1 MQVAITGGSGQ
12 LGTVLLRRL
21 AADRTIKR
29 IVAIDLRPPSV
40 AGAKIEAVRADVRD
54 PGLAARFA
62 GCDAVIHL
70 AFVVTGN
77 PARDVFEAINVGG
90 SKNVFDCAV
99 AAGAKHVLYS
109 SSVAAYGVTSGHP
122 DPIVE
127 STPRKFVPDFAY
139 SATKFQV
146 EAYLDELERAHP
158 DVRVTRF
165 RPGILV
171 GTHMDHPLG
180 EALKKRRIVQVHDS
194 PMPVVWDEDVAD
206 AFMLALKKQ
215 AAGAFNVVS
224 DDALSSSGLGAA
236 AGLKVI
242 RAPLAIALGAARL
255 SPVLAR
261 LGIGRSVDPAWVTHM
276 GHRMSFSSEKAKRE
290 LGWQPKCPTA
300 ASVMRRY
307 VEANTGKT
315 DLRIAL
321 FMKLAAAAARRAP
334 PLPEGQ
340 RIDLLVHL
348 ALTGVGGGDWTFDV
362 RDGRLAIKPG
372 IPRPP
377 QSVLTLKAS
386 TFLDLMSGKADF
398 GSAQLTGKIR
408 VEGEPRATMILGAMV
423 AMFRK
428 GTSEKG
434 ARGAA
439 TRTMSAWFAA

>member
-29 IVAIDLRPPSV
+29 IVAVDLRPPSV
-40 AGAKIEAVRADVRD
+40 AGAKIQAVQADVRD
-54 PGLAARFA
+54 PALAHHFA

-77 PARDVFEAINVGG
+77 PARSVFEAINIGG
-90 SKNVFDCAV
+90 SKNVFDSAV
-99 AAGAKHVLYS
+99 AAGAKHILYS

-127 STPRKFVPDFAY
+127 TTPRKFVPDFAY

-146 EAYLDELERAHP
+146 EEYLDELEAKHR
-158 DVRVTRF
+158 DVRITRF

-180 EALKKRRIVQVHDS
+180 DALRKRRIVQVHDS
-194 PMPVVWDEDVAD
+194 PMPIVWDEDVAD
-206 AFMLALKKQ
+206 AFVMALKKHV
-215 AAGAFNVVS
+215 AGAFNVVA
-224 DDALSSSGLGAA
+224 DEALSPSGLGAA
-236 AGLKVI
+236 AGLRVI
-242 RAPLAIALGAARL
+242 RAPLAVALGAAKL

-261 LGIGRSVDPAWVTHM
+261 FGLGKSVDPAWVTHM
-276 GHRMSFSSEKAKRE
+276 GHRMNFSCEKAKRE
-290 LGWQPKCPTA
+290 LGWQPRCPTA
-300 ASVMRRY
+300 ASVIRRY
-307 VEANTGKT
+307 VETNAGKT
-315 DLRIAL
+315 DLRISV
-321 FMKLAAAAARRAP
+321 FMKLADAAARRAP
-334 PLPEGQ
+334 PLPKDQ
-340 RIDLLVHL
+340 RIDLRAHL
-348 ALTGVGGGDWTFDV
+348 ALTGVGGGDWILHV
-362 RDGRLAIKPG
+362 HEGRLSIKRG

-377 QSVLTLKAS
+377 DAVLTLKAT
-386 TFLDLMSGKADF
+386 TFLDLFAGKADF

-408 VEGEPRATMILGAMV
+408 VEGEPRATMILGGMV

-428 GTSEKG
+428 STTEKG
-434 ARGAA
+434 PRGAT